1 MKDEIPKSLI
11 LIRHAH
17 RDTNS
22 GRGLDNG
29 LSPKGRKQAKRIGRL
44 FEAEFGKNSRPVLL
58 SSPKQRCL
66 ETLAAIS
73 GVTQTAVAIDPLL
86 DEGGDVTRHVRSFL
100 TAWKRSSAHLT
111 VGASHGD
118 WIPEAIRQLWGLG
131 IDIDK
136 GGWLEIR
143 LEGDDFKLHRLIQEP

>member
-1 MKDEIPKSLI
+1 MKDKTSKTLI

-17 RDTNS
+17 RDTNP

-29 LSPKGRKQAKRIGRL
+29 LSPKGRKQEKRIGRH
-44 FEAEFGKNSRPVLL
+44 FKAEFGKKSRPVLL

-73 GVTQTAVAIDPLL
+73 EVTRIAVAIDPLL
-86 DEGGDVTRHVRSFL
+86 DEGGDVARHVQSFL
-100 TAWKRSSAHLT
+100 SAWKRSSAPLT
-111 VGASHGD
+111 VAASHGD

-131 IDIDK
+131 IEIDK

-143 LEGDDFKLHRLIQEP
+143 LECGEFKLHRLIQEP